1 MERGIEDQH
10 LGGIRHRS
18 EAALDAHDVRA
29 GVQGREVTAKFELC
43 QHFIGEQHRLREI
56 SAAVDDAVADGLDL
70 IHALHRAVLRTEQRV
85 DDDLSGDG
93 VVGHRDFLLVDRA
106 GLEVLV
112 LDLAVNADALAKAL
126 CADNA
131 CGRVKQLILQRA
143 GACVYNE
150 YIHEKN
156 PPKIM
161 SFNSSII
168 RPIFDKFKKPR
179 VYF

>member
-1 MERGIEDQH
+1 M
-10 LGGIRHRS
+10 
-18 EAALDAHDVRA
+18 
-29 GVQGREVTAKFELC
+29 
-43 QHFIGEQHRLREI
+43 
-56 SAAVDDAVADGLDL
+56 DDAVTDRLDL

-85 DDDLSGDG
+85 DDDLGGDG
-93 VVGHRDFLLVDRA
+93 VVGHRDLFFIDRA
-106 GLEVLV
+106 GLEVLM
-112 LDLAVNADALAKAL
+112 LDLAVDADTLAKSL

-168 RPIFDKFKKPR
+168 RPIFDKFKQAR
-179 VYF
+179 TYF